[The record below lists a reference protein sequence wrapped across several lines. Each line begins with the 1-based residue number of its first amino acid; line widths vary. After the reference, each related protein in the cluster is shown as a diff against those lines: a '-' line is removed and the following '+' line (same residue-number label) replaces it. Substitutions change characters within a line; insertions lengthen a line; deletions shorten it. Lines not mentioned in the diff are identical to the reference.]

1 MKKIEA
7 VIFDWAGTT
16 VDFGSFAP
24 VQAFIKAFEEFGI
37 TPTADEVREPMGM
50 LKWNHIHTMM
60 QMPRISE
67 EWNRVHGTSWT
78 LEDVD
83 AFYQRSEQGI
93 MEILKDF
100 ANPKPFVLDTVSLL
114 RKHGIKIGSTTGY
127 TDEMMSIVVP
137 AAEKNGYS
145 PDAWFSPD
153 STGKKGRP
161 YPYMIFKNLEALG
174 VSSVHAA
181 IKVGDTAADIREGK
195 NAGMISVGVIEGSSV
210 MALSEEE
217 FKALKDSERTSKYA
231 ETAKL
236 YRDCGAD
243 YVIDNLESLP
253 ALIEEIEKKQSRT
266 IY

>member
-1 MKKIEA
+1 MTGQELLLIS
-7 VIFDWAGTT
+7 VP
-16 VDFGSFAP
+16 SP
-24 VQAFIKAFEEFGI
+24 PYRLFIKAFEEFGI

-83 AFYQRSEQGI
+83 AVYQRSEQGI

-145 PDAWFSPD
+145 PDAWFSP
-153 STGKKGRP
+153 
-161 YPYMIFKNLEALG
+161 
-174 VSSVHAA
+174 
-181 IKVGDTAADIREGK
+181 
-195 NAGMISVGVIEGSSV
+195 
-210 MALSEEE
+210 
-217 FKALKDSERTSKYA
+217 
-231 ETAKL
+231 
-236 YRDCGAD
+236 
-243 YVIDNLESLP
+243 
-253 ALIEEIEKKQSRT
+253 
-266 IY
+266 